1 MALEFFFLCIAL
13 NFYCGP
19 KYFVNM
25 IITFVLYSGYTN
37 KMSEKRIKQIK
48 DKVNLD
54 KRQEFYQNESIINY
68 ETVK

>member
-1 MALEFFFLCIAL
+1 
-13 NFYCGP
+13 
-19 KYFVNM
+19 M